1 MEKKIIEFN
10 RFYKIFN
17 IASSILV
24 MLSLILLVFKGLN
37 FGIDFKGGTLIEIRT
52 SNETV
57 NISKLRS
64 AFNSLDLG
72 DVSVKNFGKKNDY
85 IVKFEKKKFK

>member
-1 MEKKIIEFN
+1 MIKNINFVSKFKKAN
-10 RFYKIFN
+10 IF
-17 IASSILV
+17 SIV
-24 MLSLILLVFKGLN
+24 FFILSLFFIAFKGLN
-37 FGIDFKGGTLIEIRT
+37 YGIDFKGGTLIEIRT

-85 IVKFEKKKFK
+85 IVKFEKKI